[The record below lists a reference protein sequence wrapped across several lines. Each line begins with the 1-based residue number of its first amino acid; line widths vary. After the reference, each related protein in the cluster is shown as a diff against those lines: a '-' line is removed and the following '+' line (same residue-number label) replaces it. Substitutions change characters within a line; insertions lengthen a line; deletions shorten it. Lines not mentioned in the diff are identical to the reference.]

1 MHGDGLMELKDQLLK
16 LGCDEIEPTNEET
29 SNLEETNY
37 DDEQE
42 IGEIFKI
49 ETNLFD
55 YETSL
60 CEKFKEFN
68 YLLKIDPDVLTKD
81 TEGFK
86 IYEEYKDDWIYEWNK
101 DVPWSGL
108 PVAGEK
114 MDIVIEETCPEPT
127 CLEIH
132 SIIKTLNNDESSND
146 YWRSWEN
153 IENTNGDRCE
163 REYENDQE
171 DEERCELFDNATQ
184 KLLVCT
190 MSRFEMIKYS
200 FRQDEEYV
208 AVKEDEYEDLTNTS
222 KDACLRCKE
231 IDEVGKGSTIEKSG
245 SVRVLKFQDGYSTHN
260 LAQ

>member
-1 MHGDGLMELKDQLLK
+1 MFNSSMGGSIDLIMPAAVVLTYPVFPQKFNVDHVFEADECDAFNSDVDEGPTIQTMFMVNLTSEDPIYDEVGPLYDSNTPFEVQDHDTFVNHMDEYHEVHEMQSDVQHNYVK
-16 LGCDEIEPTNEET
+16 LGSDEIEPTNEET

-127 CLEIH
+127 CLEIY
-132 SIIKTLNNDESSND
+132 SIIKTLN
-146 YWRSWEN
+146 
-153 IENTNGDRCE
+153 
-163 REYENDQE
+163 
-171 DEERCELFDNATQ
+171 
-184 KLLVCT
+184 
-190 MSRFEMIKYS
+190 
-200 FRQDEEYV
+200 
-208 AVKEDEYEDLTNTS
+208 
-222 KDACLRCKE
+222 
-231 IDEVGKGSTIEKSG
+231 
-245 SVRVLKFQDGYSTHN
+245 
-260 LAQ
+260 